1 MKFVEKYAGIIIAF
15 SMLLVLLG
23 IVGSVKLPN
32 ALLPKIDRPQVQLV
46 TSWPGKTAAEIE
58 QTLVAPLER
67 QLYGISHLKNFQTN
81 IGNGTA
87 WTNLNFHHQADMDKA
102 YIEILARINQVPD
115 WPAQVAKPRVIDYSS
130 GAGSTVA
137 SLFLYSESAKSREDF
152 LHAYRAYVEPSLTNI
167 PGITNI
173 NLDNNRLA
181 QRIDIEFDPVKLAK
195 YSLTLDQVTTRLQAL
210 VDQSGDSLTLGS
222 KSYDLHFKGQI
233 PLHEL
238 QQLPVA
244 VTGVRVIR
252 LGELAT
258 VHKRFVYDWQF
269 SAFKGNQAIY
279 FYLQP
284 DKSINVLD
292 TIDSIKQQ
300 LAVLNAGP
308 LADVDMQV
316 VMSRDNSVP
325 IKNALVLVYGSLLLG
340 VMLACAFLY
349 YFMRNL
355 RVVFLIFVSIPV
367 CLSLVILCMQL
378 GGRSL
383 NVISLAGM
391 ALSVGLLLD
400 ASIIVVENI
409 QRLRGQGLSLAESIR
424 QGVSQVRGALVSST
438 LSSIVIFVPILLMQS
453 NAGQLFEDLAF
464 TISSALVASI
474 LVALLLLPAIA
485 RQLLCEGE
493 ANPQKPSSVRWA
505 QVLSAPSRSR
515 IKAWA
520 WVFLAVPG
528 ALLVSWATMPAID
541 MLPNPKEKIVM
552 VYTAFNEPLS
562 VTAAEQQVGQVIEQR
577 IAQQQAA
584 GTTPPFDI
592 HGMFCNSN
600 YCLLYFYPE
609 EGWEFASFKQ
619 WIDSKITTELADSRT
634 FVYQGTLLRLALPNS
649 RTSQLD
655 LKGADLTT
663 LQQAGQG
670 LFKHL
675 RETFP
680 DARITEVVPM
690 RNTLARVEFTPK
702 ADMLAFLDLSRAD
715 VNRYLVA
722 LTDGTYLGRFY
733 AENDTLPFYFKG
745 KAAPHL
751 DALLN
756 TEIMLPEH
764 GLTPLR
770 ELVST
775 DMVLAPSAI
784 YRTDR
789 EVSVSLNLV
798 PANGQPVGT
807 FVAEVKQAVNAYL
820 KQNGHDQLFVN
831 YRGSADQLS
840 GFLVEFLQMFIVSLL
855 ILFLLMRIALSSW
868 SLAVAV
874 MLSMP
879 LALVGGMLSLRLL
892 NVFMPQNL
900 DIVTMIGFIILMGL
914 VINNAILLASQY
926 QSAMHNGAMQ
936 QDAILQSVHVRMRPI
951 YMSTGTSIFGMLPLM
966 LSPGDGAEIYRGLA
980 GVIVGGMTF
989 SALFSLG
996 FMSALLSLPMFKV
1009 QAIETPDMNIIS
1021 ESNTEKTTSKV
1032 LSL

>member
-15 SMLLVLLG
+15 AMLLVLLG

-32 ALLPKIDRPQVQLV
+32 ALLPKIERPQVQLV

-58 QTLVAPLER
+58 QTLVSPLER

-87 WTNLNFHHQADMDKA
+87 WTNLNFHHQADMEKA

-115 WPAQVAKPRVIDYSS
+115 WPAQVAKPTVIDYSS
-130 GAGSTVA
+130 GAGSTLA
-137 SLFLYSESAKSREDF
+137 SLFLYSETHKSQEDF
-152 LHAYRAYVEPSLTNI
+152 LHAYRAYVEPALTNI
-167 PGITNI
+167 AGITNI

-181 QRIDIEFDPVKLAK
+181 QRIDIEFDPAKLAR
-195 YSLTLDQVTTRLQAL
+195 YSLSIDQVTARLQAL

-238 QQLPVA
+238 HDLPVA

-252 LGELAT
+252 LGELAK
-258 VHKRFVYDWQF
+258 VHKRFVYDWSF

-284 DKSINVLD
+284 DKSINVLETID
-292 TIDSIKQQ
+292 TIKQR
-300 LAVLNAGP
+300 LAELNAGP
-308 LADVDMQV
+308 LADLDMQV

-325 IKNALVLVYGSLLLG
+325 IKNALVLVYGSLFLG
-340 VMLACAFLY
+340 VLLACAFLY
-349 YFMRNL
+349 YFMRNV

-378 GGRSL
+378 GSRSL

-409 QRLRGQGLSLAESIR
+409 QRLRGKGLTLTQSIR
-424 QGVSQVRGALVSST
+424 DGVTQVRAALVSST

-453 NAGQLFEDLAF
+453 NAGQLFEDLAY
-464 TISSALVASI
+464 TISSALIASI
-474 LVALLLLPAIA
+474 LVALLLLPALA
-485 RQLLCEGE
+485 RQLLTDSDDSE
-493 ANPQKPSSVRWA
+493 QKQGNENWTRFLAS
-505 QVLSAPSRSR
+505 PSRSR
-515 IKAWA
+515 LQALI
-520 WVFLAVPG
+520 WVVLAVPG
-528 ALLVSWATMPAID
+528 ALLLSWWTMPAID

-562 VTAAEQQVGQVIEQR
+562 VEAAQQQIGEVIEAR
-577 IAQQQAA
+577 IAQQKAA
-584 GTTPPFDI
+584 DTTPPFGI
-592 HGMFCNSN
+592 HGMFCNPN

-609 EGWEFASFKQ
+609 GDWEFASFKQ
-619 WIDSKITTELADSRT
+619 WIDAEIINDLPDARS

-655 LKGADLTT
+655 LKGADLAS
-663 LQQAGQG
+663 LQTVGQG
-670 LFKHL
+670 LFAHL
-675 RETFP
+675 REKFP
-680 DARITEVVPM
+680 EARITEVVPM

-702 ADMLAFLDLSRAD
+702 ADMLAFLNLSRAD
-715 VNRYLVA
+715 LNRYLVA

-745 KAAPHL
+745 QTPPHL
-751 DALLN
+751 EALLQ
-756 TEIMLPEH
+756 TEIMLPER

-775 DMVLAPSAI
+775 EMVLAPSAI

-807 FVAEVKQAVNAYL
+807 FVQAVKQEVTAYL
-820 KQNGHDQLFVN
+820 KTNGHEDLFVN

-840 GFLVEFLQMFIVSLL
+840 GFLTEFLQMFVVSLL

-879 LALVGGMLSLRLL
+879 LAIVGGMLSLKLL
-892 NVFMPQNL
+892 NLFMPQNL

-926 QSAMHNGAMQ
+926 QTAIHNGVSQ
-936 QDAILQSVHVRMRPI
+936 TEAILESVRYRMRPI

-996 FMSALLSLPMFKV
+996 FMAALLSLPVFKV
-1009 QAIETPDMNIIS
+1009 QPLDDGS
-1021 ESNTEKTTSKV
+1021 SV
-1032 LSL
+1032 